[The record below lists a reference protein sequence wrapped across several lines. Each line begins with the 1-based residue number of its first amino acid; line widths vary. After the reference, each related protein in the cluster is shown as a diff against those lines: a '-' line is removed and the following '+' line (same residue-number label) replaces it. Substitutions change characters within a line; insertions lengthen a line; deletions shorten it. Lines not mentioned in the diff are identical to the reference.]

1 MKKIAVP
8 VIAALVLAGC
18 LSEEKKITEINCGD
32 EMTKSTLR
40 DLVQESLEDQV
51 KKELQSGVNG
61 QPLSWDAAKFRALVS
76 LLNIDF
82 VHVRTTKKDPNS
94 TKRFCEAEM
103 KVIIPVDVAEAAD
116 KVRKSLGYPNIVTYA
131 AALDVKYEAGAAFG
145 DIEYSAQPTD
155 DGNTVYV
162 STAKKNKSVD
172 LVTEVIAAN
181 LVKPLIEAAEAK
193 KVKEQADEQARL
205 AKIAQERQELEKEQD
220 RLRLEKAQS
229 GIKEANDQI
238 NVVWN
243 GATSDFRKTALPE
256 QRIWLKERDLEC
268 REKANA
274 VGEGASETDREVVRL
289 NCETEM
295 TVARTSLLKAKVA
308 SHGASVSTKTDQQ

>member
-1 MKKIAVP
+1 MKNITVS
-8 VIAALVLAGC
+8 VVAALVLAGC

-40 DLVQESLEDQV
+40 ELVQENLEDQV
-51 KKELQSGVNG
+51 KKELRSGVNG

-103 KVIIPVDVAEAAD
+103 KVIIPADVAEAAD
-116 KVRKSLGYPNIVTYA
+116 KVRKSLGYPNIATHA

-155 DGNTVYV
+155 DGKTVYV
-162 STAKKNKSVD
+162 STAKQNKSVD
-172 LVTEVIAAN
+172 LVTEVVAAN

-205 AKIAQERQELEKEQD
+205 AKIAQEREELEKEQN

-243 GATSDFRKTALPE
+243 GATSDFRKAMLPE
-256 QRIWLKERDLEC
+256 QRVWLKEREVEC

-274 VGEGASETDREVVRL
+274 AGGDASETDREVIRL
-289 NCETEM
+289 NCESEM
-295 TVARTSLLKAKVA
+295 TAARTSILRAKVA
-308 SHGASVSTKTDQQ
+308 AQGPSAPPKAE